1 MTLRLASLVL
11 FFALVLPAPAHAA
24 TMRYLDIAGLTAAS
38 DAVVR
43 GRVVDARVF
52 LGDSSRITTEWTIQ
66 VSAGWKNAPE
76 GQVVVSQ
83 WVGELD
89 GRVERIPG
97 DARVA
102 VGDDIVAFLRGNP
115 SDGWTFTALAQSI
128 YQVVPGV
135 PLLDTPIAPADL
147 NAWRGPV
154 GWDTPSGGGLV
165 AGRDLS
171 NVVIYD
177 DTAVQAVLREGEP
190 EALSLAALVAA
201 IESAIEEAGQ

>member
-1 MTLRLASLVL
+1 VNLRLAWLFVL
-11 FFALVLPAPAHAA
+11 LALVLPSPGHAA

-52 LGDSSRITTEWTIQ
+52 LGESSRITTEWTIHIT
-66 VSAGWKNAPE
+66 AGWKNAPD
-76 GQVVVSQ
+76 GQIVVSQ

-102 VGDDIVAFLRGNP
+102 IGDDIVAFVRG
-115 SDGWTFTALAQSI
+115 SEELGWTFTALAQSI
-128 YQVVPGV
+128 YQIVPGV
-135 PLLDTPIAPADL
+135 PLLDAPPTPSDL
-147 NAWRGPV
+147 AAWRGPV
-154 GWDTPSGGGLV
+154 GWHTPVGGGLV

-190 EALSLAALVAA
+190 EAMSLAALEAAIVAA
-201 IESAIEEAGQ
+201 ILEAAQ